1 MRLFL
6 CALATV
12 LLLPAAATAR
22 GADAWTT
29 HRSASG
35 GFSVSTPSTW
45 IDMTRLTPQVLAK
58 VKAVPSL
65 QQYVALLRSSQVVKL
80 LVADA
85 STTSVVNRYASN
97 LNVVQAPTVGDLR
110 FQRDASMTELRSSGV
125 VKGAIHASY
134 VTLPAGKALSLAYQA
149 QFSTT
154 TPTVALQQFMLVRG
168 GKLTVLTYT
177 TLPKLRGTYAAVFTR
192 SARTFRFR

>member
-1 MRLFL
+1 
-6 CALATV
+6 
-12 LLLPAAATAR
+12 
-22 GADAWTT
+22 
-29 HRSASG
+29 
-35 GFSVSTPSTW
+35 
-45 IDMTRLTPQVLAK
+45 
-58 VKAVPSL
+58 
-65 QQYVALLRSSQVVKL
+65 
-80 LVADA
+80 
-85 STTSVVNRYASN
+85 
-97 LNVVQAPTVGDLR
+97 
-110 FQRDASMTELRSSGV
+110 
-125 VKGAIHASY
+125 